1 MSHGQIERIDLANL
15 PTPLERAERTGALVG
30 AVSLWIKRDDL
41 TGMGVSGNKVRKL
54 EYTAAEAVGNG
65 ADTLITCGGI
75 QSNHCRAT
83 AAVAARLGLSC
94 RLVLN
99 GKPPSVPEG
108 NHFLD
113 LLFGARCSF
122 VSGVD
127 LDGMRGAME
136 KAAEECRREGKKPF
150 IIPLGASDATGSL
163 GYVQAVEEL
172 AGQSEGL
179 GLGIDRIVIP
189 TGSGGTLAGI
199 TAGVVSL
206 GLPWK
211 ITAFSVAF
219 PSTFF
224 DTKTRELFDGL
235 REKYI
240 PELGSPEGRFEVNDD
255 YIGEGYGLTTPEQLG
270 FIARVAAAGGLLL
283 DPTYTGKAM
292 WGLSGELKCGRIDPA
307 ENIVFIHTGGAF
319 GLFAYREGF
328 SEVLNNS

>member
-1 MSHGQIERIDLANL
+1 MVKPKKIHMANT
-15 PTPLERAERTGALVG
+15 PTPLEKAERIGALIG
-30 AVSLWIKRDDL
+30 AKSLWIKRDDL

-99 GKPPSVPEG
+99 GTPPAIPEG

-127 LDGMRGAME
+127 LDGMQNAME
-136 KAAEECRREGKKPF
+136 KAADDCRREGKKPF
-150 IIPLGASDATGSL
+150 IIPLGASNATGSL
-163 GYVQAVEEL
+163 GYVEAVKEL
-172 AGQSEGL
+172 AGQAEQSGL
-179 GLGIDRIVIP
+179 QIDRLVIP
-189 TGSGGTLAGI
+189 TGSGGTLAGV
-199 TAGVVSL
+199 TAGAVSL

-219 PSTFF
+219 PSAFF

-235 REKYI
+235 REKHI
-240 PELGSPEGRFEVNDD
+240 PGLGSPEGRFEVNDD

-292 WGLSGELKCGRIDPA
+292 WGLSGELKAGRIDPA
-307 ENIVFIHTGGAF
+307 GNIVFIHTGGAF

-328 SEVLNNS
+328 SEILENS